1 VCGTSSLSP
10 YDAGA
15 EFALGRN
22 TFRNRRFYRQLRH
35 DAYDLI
41 LDTQGL
47 LKTGLI
53 SGMARKTPSG
63 KKSVWRMAPR
73 VLGYEGV
80 SRIFHDLSVP
90 VDKHTHAV
98 LRGCLVA
105 AAAWLATLL
114 THRLVSACV
123 RSAGDTSW
131 KPATPYVVFFHGTAG
146 AAKKWVRDNWIA
158 IAAYLRQYD
167 LPILLPWGSPAEK
180 AEAMAMAAAMPNATV
195 LPALSMQEA
204 TILAQSA
211 ALAIGVD
218 TGLTHIAAAYE
229 TPTIEIYCASPKW
242 KTEGNWS
249 PKIINLGD
257 NGVPPGVAEV
267 EQAIQ
272 QLL

>member
-1 VCGTSSLSP
+1 LRSAATRAEI
-10 YDAGA
+10 AG
-15 EFALGRN
+15 
-22 TFRNRRFYRQLRH
+22 FYRQLRH

-53 SGMARKTPSG
+53 MGMARKTPNG

-73 VLGYEGV
+73 VQATKAFRGYFMI
-80 SRIFHDLSVP
+80 SAYRSTN
-90 VDKHTHAV
+90 THAV
-98 LRGCLVA
+98 LRGRLVA
-105 AAAWLATLL
+105 AAAAGYVVNTPASFGL
-114 THRLVSACV
+114 RVP
-123 RSAGDTSW
+123 AGDTSW

-146 AAKKWVRDNWIA
+146 AAKKWARDNWIA

-180 AEAMAMAAAMPNATV
+180 AEAVAMAAAMPNATV

-267 EQAIQ
+267 EQATAAITMTTQ
-272 QLL
+272 PLSAPPAI